1 MQYTKLPHSSLEISK
16 ICLGTMTFG
25 EQNTE
30 QEAFEQL
37 DFAVDHGVNFIDTA
51 EMYPVPPKAE
61 TQSLTE
67 QYIGN
72 WLTKSGKREKVVLA
86 TKVAGPRNV
95 PHIRENMS
103 LNRRNIHDAIDSS
116 LQRLQTDYV
125 DLYQLHWPQRQTN
138 CFGQLNYPYPDKQE
152 EVTLIETLEAL
163 TELVK
168 MGKVRYI
175 GVSNETPWGVMSL
188 LRLAEKHDLPR
199 IVSIQN
205 PYNLLNRSF
214 EVGLSEISHYEGVQ
228 LLAYSPLAFGCLS
241 GKYLHGAKPEGARC
255 TKWERFARYFTP
267 QGVKGA
273 RCTKW
278 ERFARYFTPQGVKA
292 TEAYVNLARE
302 HGLDPAQMAL
312 AFVNQRPFV
321 ASNIIGATNLDQLKA
336 NIDSID
342 IKLSD
347 ELLTD
352 IQAIGTTYSN
362 PCP

>member
-1 MQYTKLPHSSLEISK
+1 MQYNKLPHSTLEVSK

-25 EQNTE
+25 EQNTQ

-37 DFAVDHGVNFIDTA
+37 DYAVERGVNFIDTA
-51 EMYPVPPKAE
+51 EMYPVPPQAK
-61 TQSLTE
+61 TQGRTE
-67 QYIGN
+67 EYIGH
-72 WLTKSGKREKVVLA
+72 WLKQSGKREKVILA

-95 PHIRENMS
+95 PYIRDNMS
-103 LNRRNIHDAIDSS
+103 LDRRNIHLAIDDS
-116 LQRLQTDYV
+116 LKRLQTDYV

-138 CFGQLNYPYPDKQE
+138 CFGQLNYPNPDSQE

-163 TELVK
+163 AELIK
-168 MGKVRYI
+168 AGKVRYI

-188 LRLAEKHDLPR
+188 LRLAEKHELPR

-241 GKYLHGAKPEGARC
+241 GKYLNGQKPSGARC
-255 TKWERFARYFTP
+255 SLFERFVRYFTP
-267 QGVKGA
+267 QGI
-273 RCTKW
+273 
-278 ERFARYFTPQGVKA
+278 KA
-292 TEAYVNLARE
+292 TETYVNLARE

-321 ASNIIGATNLDQLKA
+321 AANIIGATNLEQLKS
-336 NIDSID
+336 NIDSLD
-342 IKLSD
+342 VELTD
-347 ELLTD
+347 ELL
-352 IQAIGTTYSN
+352 QGLQEIGTTYSN

>member
-1 MQYTKLPHSSLEISK
+1 MIYHKLPHSNLEISK
-16 ICLGTMTFG
+16 ICLGSMTFG
-25 EQNTE
+25 EQNS
-30 QEAFEQL
+30 QADAFNQL
-37 DFAVDHGVNFIDTA
+37 DYALERGVNFIDTA
-51 EMYPVPPKAE
+51 EMYPVPPKQN
-61 TQSLTE
+61 TQGATE

-72 WLTKSGKREKVVLA
+72 WLEKSGKREKVVLA

-95 PHIRENMS
+95 PYIRDDMKLDRRHI
-103 LNRRNIHDAIDSS
+103 HQAIDNS
-116 LQRLQTDYV
+116 LTRLKTDYV

-138 CFGQLNYPYPDKQE
+138 TFGQLNYPYPDEQQ

-163 TELVK
+163 AELIRD
-168 MGKVRYI
+168 GKVRYI

-188 LRLAEKHDLPR
+188 LKLAEKHNLPH

-214 EVGLSEISHYEGVQ
+214 EVGLAEISHFEGVE

-241 GKYLHGAKPEGARC
+241 GKYLNGQRPEGARC
-255 TKWERFARYFTP
+255 SVFERFVRYFTP
-267 QGVKGA
+267 QGIA
-273 RCTKW
+273 
-278 ERFARYFTPQGVKA
+278 A
-292 TEAYVNLARE
+292 TQAYVELARD
-302 HGLDPAQMAL
+302 HDLDPAQMAL

-321 ASNIIGATNLDQLKA
+321 AANIIGATTMEQLKM
-336 NIDSID
+336 NIDSVS

-347 ELLTD
+347 AILAD